1 MPILTRHSAVSIV
14 ICLFAHLQGCTP
26 SSPPSSVLAEVDSQR
41 LTVEEFKAFSE
52 SIPDGM
58 KQGKTSFERDLNLLE
73 SLIDKK
79 LLLIEAGATRVEED
93 PWFKDRIAIQERS
106 RLLELFRKQ
115 EINGKIEITEE
126 EMQEHYRETDRDRA
140 LRFNGIMVK
149 TLKEAEQILAELESG
164 ADFDQLAIQR
174 SVHRETGALGGDTGE
189 YSTIDELAPNIAAAI
204 FPLQVGGITPPVIVP
219 YQNTPHFCVFKIVDE
234 RPMPLAASR
243 DAVLEEL
250 TKSKRIERIEILIDS
265 LSAVY
270 HPEIHEEALAELL
283 RQCRAGS
290 GSEILLEAPEI
301 PIFTD
306 DKRATSLGE
315 FVETVGLLHVDRPAL
330 TDSAQVVFLLERVLI
345 PERLFLLESG
355 KLGLDEDP
363 QLIAGLSR
371 KRQELL
377 LSALRRREVDQH
389 IETTPEEARNF
400 YDAYPE
406 KFTPPP
412 TTTVVEILVDS
423 DSLALQLKQQL
434 LQSEYPEELA
444 LEHSRRQE
452 ARHHA
457 GRIPLTVY
465 NKVFF
470 EGIYEVAAGMAI
482 GQIGGP
488 VRTRRGYSVFKVV
501 DRQQELTPYDAE
513 SQRRA
518 TAYVKIDKVR
528 RSYVDYVRSLREK
541 YQVEIFEENLRQL

>member
-1 MPILTRHSAVSIV
+1 MPIPTHRSTALIV
-14 ICLFAHLQGCTP
+14 VCLFAHLQGCTP
-26 SSPPSSVLAEVDSQR
+26 SSPPSSVLAEVDGQP

-79 LLLIEAGATRVEED
+79 LLLAEARVSQVEED
-93 PWFKDRIAIQERS
+93 PWFKDRIAIQRRS
-106 RLLELFRKQ
+106 RLLELFRKH

-126 EMQEHYRETDRDRA
+126 EMEEHYHKTDRDRS

-149 TLKEAEQILAELESG
+149 TQKEAEQILAELKSG
-164 ADFDQLAIQR
+164 ADFEQLAIQR

-189 YSTIDELAPNIAAAI
+189 YSTRDELAPNIAAAI
-204 FPLQVGGITPPVIVP
+204 FQLQVGGITPPVTVP
-219 YQNTPHFCVFKIVDE
+219 YQNMPHFCVFKVVDE

-250 TKSKRIERIEILIDS
+250 TKRKRTERIEFLIDS

-290 GSEILLEAPEI
+290 GSEVLLEAPEI

-306 DKRATSLGE
+306 SEGSTSLGK

-330 TDSAQVVFLLERVLI
+330 ADSAQVVFLLERVLI
-345 PERLFLLESG
+345 PERLFLLEVG
-355 KLGLDEDP
+355 KLGLNEDP
-363 QLIAGLSR
+363 QLVEGLSR
-371 KRQELL
+371 KRQDLL

-389 IETTPEEARNF
+389 VETTPEEVRTF
-400 YDAYPE
+400 YDAHPE

-412 TTTVVEILVDS
+412 TTTIVEILVDS
-423 DSLALQLKQQL
+423 DTLALQLKQQL

-444 LEHSRRQE
+444 LEYSQRQE

-457 GRIPLTVY
+457 GRIPLTIF

-470 EGIYEVAAGMAI
+470 QEIYEVVEGMAI
-482 GQIGGP
+482 GQVEGP
-488 VRTRRGYSVFKVV
+488 VRTRRGYSIFKVV

-518 TAYVKIDKVR
+518 TAYVKIDKAR